1 LGVTFTSLAGPPW
14 LCAPVVIT
22 SGQCLSHLTSNL
34 KLQTSN
40 LKRAASVGIL
50 AAYLLTS
57 GMNWTQIIGLT
68 AGILTASS
76 LLPQLIKTLKEKK
89 AEDVSIGM
97 LLILQAGVA
106 MWVVYGFM
114 RDDLPIIVTNCF
126 SLALNIAM
134 TVARIKYK
142 H

>member
-1 LGVTFTSLAGPPW
+1 
-14 LCAPVVIT
+14 
-22 SGQCLSHLTSNL
+22 
-34 KLQTSN
+34 
-40 LKRAASVGIL
+40 
-50 AAYLLTS
+50 
-57 GMNWTQIIGLT
+57 MNWTQVIGLV

-97 LLILQAGVA
+97 LLVLQAGVI
-106 MWVVYGFM
+106 MWIVYGFK

-134 TVARIKYK
+134 TVVRIKYK